1 MPWSANRALVEY
13 TGFSEHRLEEDEYKS
28 ELAAYCL
35 TYLHLPKEN
44 YEIIETEFG
53 MIPMTNHRFEKA
65 HKNII
70 YIGSAGGQTK
80 ASSGYTF
87 HFIQKHS
94 KKIVELL
101 LANEHPV
108 VSGSPKKFDFYDS
121 ILLKILTEKKLHGAD
136 VFTKLFSKNEMKD
149 VFKFLDNETSIAED
163 MKLISSLP
171 TASFLSAAFS
181 HLIGSN

>member
-1 MPWSANRALVEY
+1 
-13 TGFSEHRLEEDEYKS
+13 
-28 ELAAYCL
+28 
-35 TYLHLPKEN
+35 
-44 YEIIETEFG
+44 
-53 MIPMTNHRFEKA
+53 
-65 HKNII
+65 
-70 YIGSAGGQTK
+70 
-80 ASSGYTF
+80 
-87 HFIQKHS
+87 
-94 KKIVELL
+94 VELL

-108 VSGSPKKFDFYDS
+108 VPDTPKKFDFYDS
-121 ILLKILTEKKLHGAD
+121 ILLKVLTEKKLHGAD